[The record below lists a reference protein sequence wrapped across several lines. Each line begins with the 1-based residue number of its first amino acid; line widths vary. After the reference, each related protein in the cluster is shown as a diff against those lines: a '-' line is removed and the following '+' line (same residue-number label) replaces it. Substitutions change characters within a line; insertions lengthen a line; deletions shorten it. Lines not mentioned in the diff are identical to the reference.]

1 MDQYADVISD
11 NATVEDYRRISSY
24 YQRTGHH
31 FKAGTFFLKAKDYE
45 QALFHFLHCS
55 RSMYPDGENID
66 MAIKVV
72 SVFFLFPLF
81 LVLFVCSFSALPSVS
96 HLLCCFV
103 LLTVTSNFSCF
114 TLFSLFSPTLLP
126 CTCTYTITCNHYLYQ
141 CCFYCC
147 HFDSFLGFFPLFLQ
161 VGEAKLDSITAQLH
175 SYLMGEDD
183 DSPKE
188 AKYLFH
194 TSTSFARVSCSPL

>member
-1 MDQYADVISD
+1 MDQYADVIGD

-72 SVFFLFPLF
+72 SVLFFFLSSIFSLSCTVFSVVFLLF
-81 LVLFVCSFSALPSVS
+81 
-96 HLLCCFV
+96 
-103 LLTVTSNFSCF
+103 
-114 TLFSLFSPTLLP
+114 LFSLFS
-126 CTCTYTITCNHYLYQ
+126 C
-141 CCFYCC
+141 
-147 HFDSFLGFFPLFLQ
+147 
-161 VGEAKLDSITAQLH
+161 
-175 SYLMGEDD
+175 M
-183 DSPKE
+183 
-188 AKYLFH
+188 
-194 TSTSFARVSCSPL
+194 